1 MLAGALLVEFKLQ
14 LDDKEMLPASDLR
27 QKLKRI
33 DFAGAFFL
41 SSTILGA
48 LAVLDFG
55 GQKLPWSHPAV
66 VGAGSAAVICSVGFI
81 LTEKYFAAEPIFPLR
96 LITHYVVCT
105 SYLMLT
111 LQNLA
116 IMAVSFPTIFTDIK
130 LV

>member
-1 MLAGALLVEFKLQ
+1 MEFKLKLNSEQ
-14 LDDKEMLPASDLR
+14 KHPAGDLR

-41 SSTILGA
+41 SFTILGA
-48 LAVLDFG
+48 LALLDLG

-66 VGAGSAAVICSVGFI
+66 IGSGCAALICSIGFVF
-81 LTEKYFAAEPIFPLR
+81 TEKYCASEPIFPLR
-96 LITHYVVCT
+96 LMTHYVVCT

-116 IMAVSFPTIFTDIK
+116 IMEVSLSPSRFSKRALD
-130 LV
+130 